1 MITIKSP
8 REIALMKEASQILV
22 TARQALF
29 EKIQPGISTEA
40 LDQHADKII
49 RDLGGIPS
57 FKDYEGYPKS
67 ICTSVNEVVIHGIP
81 SEKVILKD
89 GDIISIDIGVNVKG
103 YHADSAFTYA
113 VGNISEDAKQLLEVT
128 EKALY
133 IGIQEARPGNYVSN
147 IGHAIENFIKPY
159 GYGIVETFTGHGIG
173 KELHEAP
180 QVLNYGP
187 KNQGPKLKPGM
198 TICIE
203 PMINLGTKDVKVL
216 QDGWTVVTEDKSLS
230 AHFEHMILITE
241 DGCEIMTT
249 QKE

>member
-1 MITIKSP
+1 MITIKSS

-22 TARQALF
+22 RARQALF

-40 LDQHADKII
+40 LDQHADTII

-81 SEKVILKD
+81 SQKVILKD

-113 VGNISEDAKQLLEVT
+113 VGNISKDAKQLLEIT

-133 IGIQEARPGNYVSN
+133 IAIQEAKPDNYVSN

-173 KELHEAP
+173 KALHEAP

-216 QDGWTVVTEDKSLS
+216 SDGWTVVTEDKSLS

-249 QKE
+249 KKE

>member
-1 MITIKSP
+1 MITIKSS
-8 REIALMKEASQILV
+8 REIKLMQEASQILV
-22 TARQALF
+22 QARQALF
-29 EKIQPGISTEA
+29 KMIQPGISTEA
-40 LDQHADKII
+40 LDQHADTVI
-49 RDLGGIPS
+49 RSLGGIPS

-81 SEKVILKD
+81 SSKIILKE

-113 VGNISEDAKQLLEVT
+113 VGNISSEAKQLLEIT

-133 IGIQEARPGNYVSN
+133 IGIEEAKPGNYVSN
-147 IGHAIENFIKPY
+147 IGHAIETFIKPY

-203 PMINLGTKDVKVL
+203 PMVNLGTKDVQVL
-216 QDGWTVVTEDKSLS
+216 KDGWTVVTKDKRLS
-230 AHFEHMILITE
+230 AHFEHMVLITE

-249 QKE
+249 LKE

>member
-1 MITIKSP
+1 MITIKSS

-22 TARQALF
+22 RARQALF

-40 LDQHADKII
+40 LDQHADTII

-81 SEKVILKD
+81 SQKVILKD

-113 VGNISEDAKQLLEVT
+113 VGNISKDAKQLLEIT

-133 IGIQEARPGNYVSN
+133 IAIQEAKPDNYVSN

-216 QDGWTVVTEDKSLS
+216 SDGWTVVTEDKSLS

>member
-113 VGNISEDAKQLLEVT
+113 VGNISEDATQLLEIT

-133 IGIQEARPGNYVSN
+133 IGIDEARPGNYVSN
-147 IGHAIENFIKPY
+147 IGHAIEHFIKPY

-216 QDGWTVVTEDKSLS
+216 SDGWTVVTEDKSLS

>member
-1 MITIKSP
+1 MITIKSS

-22 TARQALF
+22 KARQALF

-81 SEKVILKD
+81 SQKVILKD

-113 VGNISEDAKQLLEVT
+113 VGNISKDAKQLLEIT

-133 IGIQEARPGNYVSN
+133 IGIQEAKPGNYVSN

-216 QDGWTVVTEDKSLS
+216 SDGWTVVTEDQSLS

>member
-1 MITIKSP
+1 MITIKSS

-22 TARQALF
+22 RARQALF

-40 LDQHADKII
+40 LDQHADTII

-81 SEKVILKD
+81 SQKVILKD

-113 VGNISEDAKQLLEVT
+113 VGNISKDAKQLLEIT

-133 IGIQEARPGNYVSN
+133 IAIQEAKPGNCVSN

-173 KELHEAP
+173 KALHEAP

-216 QDGWTVVTEDKSLS
+216 SDGWTVVTEDKSLS

>member
-1 MITIKSP
+1 MITIKSS
-8 REIALMKEASQILV
+8 REIKLMQEASQILV
-22 TARQALF
+22 QARQALF
-29 EKIQPGISTEA
+29 KMIQPGISTEA
-40 LDQHADKII
+40 LDQKADTVI
-49 RDLGGIPS
+49 RSLGGIPS

-81 SEKVILKD
+81 SSKIILKE

-113 VGNISEDAKQLLEVT
+113 VGNISSEAKQLLEIT

-133 IGIQEARPGNYVSN
+133 IGIEEAKPGNYVSN
-147 IGHAIENFIKPY
+147 IGHAIETFIKPH

-203 PMINLGTKDVKVL
+203 PMVNLGTKDVQVL
-216 QDGWTVVTEDKSLS
+216 KDGWTVVTKDKRLS
-230 AHFEHMILITE
+230 AHFEHMVLITE

-249 QKE
+249 LKE

>member
-1 MITIKSP
+1 MITIKSS

-22 TARQALF
+22 KARQALF

-81 SEKVILKD
+81 SQKVILKD

-113 VGNISEDAKQLLEVT
+113 VGNISKDAKQLLEIT

-133 IGIQEARPGNYVSN
+133 IGIQEAKPGNYVSN

-216 QDGWTVVTEDKSLS
+216 SDGWTVVTEDK
-230 AHFEHMILITE
+230 T
-241 DGCEIMTT
+241 
-249 QKE
+249 

>member
-1 MITIKSP
+1 MITIKSS

-22 TARQALF
+22 KARQALF

-81 SEKVILKD
+81 SQKVILKD

-113 VGNISEDAKQLLEVT
+113 VGNISKDAKQLLEIT

-133 IGIQEARPGNYVSN
+133 IGIQEAKPGNYVSN

-216 QDGWTVVTEDKSLS
+216 SDGWTVVTGDQSLS

>member
-1 MITIKSP
+1 MITIKSS

-22 TARQALF
+22 KARQALF

-81 SEKVILKD
+81 SQKVILKD

-113 VGNISEDAKQLLEVT
+113 VGNISKDAKQLLEIT

-133 IGIQEARPGNYVSN
+133 IAIQEAKPDNYVSN

-173 KELHEAP
+173 KALHEAP

-216 QDGWTVVTEDKSLS
+216 SDGWTVVTEDKSLS

>member
-1 MITIKSP
+1 MITIKSS

-22 TARQALF
+22 KARQALF

-81 SEKVILKD
+81 SQKVILKD

-113 VGNISEDAKQLLEVT
+113 VGNISKDAKQLLEIT

-133 IGIQEARPGNYVSN
+133 IGIQEAKPGNYVSN

-159 GYGIVETFTGHGIG
+159 GYSIVETFTGHGIG

-216 QDGWTVVTEDKSLS
+216 SDGWTVVTEDQSLS

>member
-1 MITIKSP
+1 MITIKSS

-22 TARQALF
+22 RARQALF

-40 LDQHADKII
+40 LDQHADTII

-81 SEKVILKD
+81 SQKVILKD

-113 VGNISEDAKQLLEVT
+113 VGNISKDAKQLLEIT

-133 IGIQEARPGNYVSN
+133 IAIQEAKPGNCVSN

-173 KELHEAP
+173 KALHEAP

-216 QDGWTVVTEDKSLS
+216 SDGWTVVTEDKSLS

-241 DGCEIMTT
+241 DGCEIMTA

>member
-1 MITIKSP
+1 MITIKSA
-8 REIALMKEASQILV
+8 REIKLMQQASQILV
-22 TARQALF
+22 QARQALF
-29 EKIQPGISTEA
+29 KMIQPGISTEA
-40 LDQHADKII
+40 LDQHADTVI
-49 RDLGGIPS
+49 RSLGGIPS

-81 SEKVILKD
+81 SSKIILNE

-113 VGNISEDAKQLLEVT
+113 VGNISSEAKQLLEIT

-133 IGIQEARPGNYVSN
+133 IGIEEAKPGNYVSN
-147 IGHAIENFIKPY
+147 IGHAIETFIKPY

-173 KELHEAP
+173 KELHEEP

-203 PMINLGTKDVKVL
+203 PMVNLGTKDVQVL
-216 QDGWTVVTEDKSLS
+216 KDGWTVVTKDKRLS
-230 AHFEHMILITE
+230 AHFEHMVLITE

-249 QKE
+249 LKE

>member
-1 MITIKSP
+1 MITIKST
-8 REIALMKEASQILV
+8 REIELMREASQILV
-22 TARQALF
+22 QTRQVLF
-29 EKIQPGISTEA
+29 EMIQPGISTEA
-40 LDQHADKII
+40 LDQIADRTI
-49 RDLGGIPS
+49 RTLGGIPS

-67 ICTSVNEVVIHGIP
+67 ICTSVNDVVIHGIP
-81 SEKVILKD
+81 SKKVILKE

-103 YHADSAFTYA
+103 YHADSAFTYP
-113 VGNISEDAKQLLEVT
+113 VGKISDEAQTLLDIT

-133 IGIQEARPGNYVSN
+133 IGIEQAFPGNHVSN
-147 IGHAIENFIKPY
+147 IGHAIEQYIKPY

-173 KELHEAP
+173 KDLHEAP

-203 PMINLGTKDVKVL
+203 PMVNLGTKDVQVL
-216 QDGWTVVTEDKSLS
+216 QDGWTVVTKDKRLS
-230 AHFEHMILITE
+230 AHFEHMVLITE

-249 QKE
+249 LKE

>member
-1 MITIKSP
+1 MITIKSS
-8 REIALMKEASQILV
+8 REIKLMQEASQILV
-22 TARQALF
+22 QARQALF
-29 EKIQPGISTEA
+29 KMIQPGISTEA
-40 LDQHADKII
+40 LDQKADTVI
-49 RDLGGIPS
+49 RSLGGIPS

-81 SEKVILKD
+81 SSKIILKE

-113 VGNISEDAKQLLEVT
+113 VGNISSEAKQLLEIT

-133 IGIQEARPGNYVSN
+133 IGIEEAKPGNYVSN
-147 IGHAIENFIKPY
+147 IGHAIETFIKPY

-173 KELHEAP
+173 NELHEAP
-180 QVLNYGP
+180 RVLNYGP

-203 PMINLGTKDVKVL
+203 PMVNLGTKDVQVL
-216 QDGWTVVTEDKSLS
+216 KDGWTVVTKDKRLS
-230 AHFEHMILITE
+230 AHFEHMVLITE

-249 QKE
+249 LKE

>member
-1 MITIKSP
+1 MITIKSS

-22 TARQALF
+22 KARQALF

-81 SEKVILKD
+81 SEKIILKD

-113 VGNISEDAKQLLEVT
+113 VGNISKDATQLLEIT

>member
-1 MITIKSP
+1 MITIKSS
-8 REIALMKEASQILV
+8 REIKLMQEASQILV
-22 TARQALF
+22 QARQALF
-29 EKIQPGISTEA
+29 KMIQPGISTEA
-40 LDQHADKII
+40 LDQKADTVI
-49 RDLGGIPS
+49 RSLGGIPS

-81 SEKVILKD
+81 SSKIILKE

-103 YHADSAFTYA
+103 YHADSAFTYG
-113 VGNISEDAKQLLEVT
+113 VGNISSEAKQLLEIT

-133 IGIQEARPGNYVSN
+133 IGIEEAKPGNYVSN
-147 IGHAIENFIKPY
+147 IGHAIETFIKPY

-173 KELHEAP
+173 NELHEAP

-203 PMINLGTKDVKVL
+203 PMVNLGTKDVQVL
-216 QDGWTVVTEDKSLS
+216 KDGWTVVTKDKRLS
-230 AHFEHMILITE
+230 AHFEHMVLITE
-241 DGCEIMTT
+241 EGCEIMTT
-249 QKE
+249 LKE

>member
-1 MITIKSP
+1 MITIKSS

-22 TARQALF
+22 KARQALF

-113 VGNISEDAKQLLEVT
+113 VGNITKDATQLLEIT

-216 QDGWTVVTEDKSLS
+216 SDGWTVVTEDKSLS

>member
-8 REIALMKEASQILV
+8 REIVLMKEASQILI

-49 RDLGGIPS
+49 RELGGIPS
-57 FKDYEGYPKS
+57 FKNYEGYPKS

-81 SEKVILKD
+81 SGKVILKD

-113 VGNISEDAKQLLEVT
+113 VGNISEDATQLLEIT

-133 IGIQEARPGNYVSN
+133 IGIDEARPGNYVSN

-159 GYGIVETFTGHGIG
+159 GYSIVETFTGHGIG

-203 PMINLGTKDVKVL
+203 PMINLGRKDVKVL
-216 QDGWTVVTEDKSLS
+216 SDGWTVVTEDKSLS

>member
-1 MITIKSP
+1 MITIKSS

-22 TARQALF
+22 KARQALF

-81 SEKVILKD
+81 SQKVILKD

-113 VGNISEDAKQLLEVT
+113 VGNISKDAKQLLEIT

-133 IGIQEARPGNYVSN
+133 IGIDEARPGNYVSN
-147 IGHAIENFIKPY
+147 IGHAIEHFIKPY
-159 GYGIVETFTGHGIG
+159 GYGIVETFTGHDIG

-216 QDGWTVVTEDKSLS
+216 SDGWTVVTEDQSLS

>member
-1 MITIKSP
+1 MITIKSS
-8 REIALMKEASQILV
+8 REIKLMQEASQILV
-22 TARQALF
+22 QARQALF
-29 EKIQPGISTEA
+29 KMIQPGISTEA
-40 LDQHADKII
+40 LDQKADTVI
-49 RDLGGIPS
+49 RSLGGIPS

-81 SEKVILKD
+81 SSKIILKE

-113 VGNISEDAKQLLEVT
+113 VGNISSEAKQLLEIT

-133 IGIQEARPGNYVSN
+133 IGIEEAKPGNYVSN
-147 IGHAIENFIKPY
+147 IGHAIETFIKPY

-173 KELHEAP
+173 NELHEAP

-203 PMINLGTKDVKVL
+203 PMVNLGTKDVQVL
-216 QDGWTVVTEDKSLS
+216 KDGWTVVTKDKRLS
-230 AHFEHMILITE
+230 AHFEHMVLITE

-249 QKE
+249 LKE

>member
-1 MITIKSP
+1 MITIKSS

-22 TARQALF
+22 KARQALF

-40 LDQHADKII
+40 LDQNADKII

-81 SEKVILKD
+81 SQKVILKD

-113 VGNISEDAKQLLEVT
+113 VGNISKDAKQLLEIT

-133 IGIQEARPGNYVSN
+133 IGIQEAKPGNYVSN

-216 QDGWTVVTEDKSLS
+216 SDGWTVVTEDKSLS

>member
-1 MITIKSP
+1 MITIKSS

-22 TARQALF
+22 KARQALF

-113 VGNISEDAKQLLEVT
+113 VGNISKDATQLLEIT

-216 QDGWTVVTEDKSLS
+216 SDGWTVVTEDKSLS
-230 AHFEHMILITE
+230 AHFEHMVLITE

-249 QKE
+249 LKE

>member
-1 MITIKSP
+1 MITIKSA
-8 REIALMKEASQILV
+8 REIKLMQEASQILV
-22 TARQALF
+22 QARQALF
-29 EKIQPGISTEA
+29 KMIQPGISTEA
-40 LDQHADKII
+40 LDQHADTVI
-49 RDLGGIPS
+49 RSLGGIPS

-81 SEKVILKD
+81 SSKIILKE

-113 VGNISEDAKQLLEVT
+113 VGNISSEAKQLLEIT

-133 IGIQEARPGNYVSN
+133 IGIEEAKPGNYVSN
-147 IGHAIENFIKPY
+147 IGHAIETFIKPY

-203 PMINLGTKDVKVL
+203 PMVNLGTKDVQVL
-216 QDGWTVVTEDKSLS
+216 KDGWTVVTKDKRLS
-230 AHFEHMILITE
+230 AHFEHLVLITE

-249 QKE
+249 LKE

>member
-1 MITIKSP
+1 MITIKSS
-8 REIALMKEASQILV
+8 REIKLMQEASQILV
-22 TARQALF
+22 QARQALF
-29 EKIQPGISTEA
+29 KMIQPGISTEA
-40 LDQHADKII
+40 LDQKADTVI
-49 RDLGGIPS
+49 RSLGGIPS

-81 SEKVILKD
+81 SSKIILKE

-113 VGNISEDAKQLLEVT
+113 VGNISSEAKQLLEIT

-133 IGIQEARPGNYVSN
+133 IGIEEAKPGNYVSN
-147 IGHAIENFIKPY
+147 IGHAIETFIKPY

-203 PMINLGTKDVKVL
+203 PMVNLGTKDVQVL
-216 QDGWTVVTEDKSLS
+216 KDGWTVVTKDKRLS
-230 AHFEHMILITE
+230 AHFEHMVLITE

-249 QKE
+249 LKE

>member
-1 MITIKSP
+1 MITIKSS

-22 TARQALF
+22 KARQALF

-81 SEKVILKD
+81 SQNVILKD

-113 VGNISEDAKQLLEVT
+113 VGNISKDAKQLLEIT

-133 IGIQEARPGNYVSN
+133 IGIQEAKPGNFVSN

-216 QDGWTVVTEDKSLS
+216 SDGWTVVTEDKSLS

>member
-1 MITIKSP
+1 MITIKSS
-8 REIALMKEASQILV
+8 REIKLMQEASQILV
-22 TARQALF
+22 QARQALF
-29 EKIQPGISTEA
+29 KMIQPGISTEA
-40 LDQHADKII
+40 LDQHADTVI
-49 RDLGGIPS
+49 RSLGGIPS
-57 FKDYEGYPKS
+57 FKNYEGYPKS

-81 SEKVILKD
+81 SSKIILKE

-113 VGNISEDAKQLLEVT
+113 VGNISSEAKQLLEIT

-133 IGIQEARPGNYVSN
+133 IGIEEAKPGNYVSN
-147 IGHAIENFIKPY
+147 IGHAIETFIKPY

-173 KELHEAP
+173 NELHEAP

-203 PMINLGTKDVKVL
+203 PMVNLGTKDVQVL
-216 QDGWTVVTEDKSLS
+216 KDGWTVVTKDKRLS
-230 AHFEHMILITE
+230 AHFEHMVLITE
-241 DGCEIMTT
+241 EGCEIMTT
-249 QKE
+249 LKE

>member
-8 REIALMKEASQILV
+8 REIVLMKEASQILI

-49 RDLGGIPS
+49 RELGGIPS
-57 FKDYEGYPKS
+57 FKNYEGYPKS

-81 SEKVILKD
+81 SEKAILKD

-103 YHADSAFTYA
+103 YHADSAYTYA
-113 VGNISEDAKQLLEVT
+113 VGNISKDATQLLEIT

-133 IGIQEARPGNYVSN
+133 IGIDEARPGNYVSN

-203 PMINLGTKDVKVL
+203 PMINLGRKDVKVL
-216 QDGWTVVTEDKSLS
+216 SDGWTVVTEDKSLS